1 MIVAQAGD
9 TKKNKKTKGST
20 GWSAQA
26 ALHRRTPR
34 TAIPAV
40 QCATVQCSP
49 QLHDN
54 RFLTFFYY
62 FYLSEHNFSLY
73 LLL

>member
-26 ALHRRTPR
+26 ALHRRT
-34 TAIPAV
+34 AIPAV
-40 QCATVQCSP
+40 QCATVQYSP

-54 RFLTFFYY
+54 RFLTFFFY